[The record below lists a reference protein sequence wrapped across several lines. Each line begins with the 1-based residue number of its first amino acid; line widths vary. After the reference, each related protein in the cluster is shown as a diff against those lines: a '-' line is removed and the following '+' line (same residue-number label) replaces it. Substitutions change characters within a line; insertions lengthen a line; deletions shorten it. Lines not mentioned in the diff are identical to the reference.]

1 MVLIKESVMS
11 LKEKQYNIG
20 FPIFKFKSFMTE
32 LLNIIFGQFWL
43 WLPNKTIIMVEFSCI
58 YFPQEHFFYFIST

>member
-20 FPIFKFKSFMTE
+20 FPIFKFKSLMTE

-43 WLPNKTIIMVEFSCI
+43 
-58 YFPQEHFFYFIST
+58 